1 MAMSVASALC
11 LLVGLACFT
20 TTKCWQAPWFCH
32 EKDCP
37 VYTVVNQYGEI
48 EERNYEMSNWITTDI
63 LSTSKD
69 DVATGFWKLYY
80 FNQGQN
86 SENKEIAM
94 TRPVVV
100 SVKDGVEGRR
110 VSISIF
116 QQDPN
121 IPDPVDT
128 TIKKTVVPAGT
139 VYVRSFG
146 GWPSDQDALDNVQK
160 LKEDLKAAGK
170 QFIDDQF
177 EAAGYDTPFE
187 LLNRHN
193 EVWLHAP

>member
-1 MAMSVASALC
+1 MAMYVASALC
-11 LLVGLACFT
+11 LLVGLVCFT
-20 TTKCWQAPWFCH
+20 ATECWQAPWFCH
-32 EKDCP
+32 QKDCP

-63 LSTSKD
+63 LSTGKD
-69 DVATGFWKLYY
+69 DVSTGFWKLYY
-80 FNQGQN
+80 FIQGQN
-86 SENKEIAM
+86 KENKQIAM

-100 SVKDGVEGRR
+100 SVKDGAEGRR
-110 VSISIF
+110 VSISVF

-128 TIKKTVVPAGT
+128 TIRKTVVPAGT

-146 GWPSDQDALDNVQK
+146 GWPSDQDAQDNVQK
-160 LKEDLKAAGK
+160 LKEELKAAGK
-170 QFIDDQF
+170 QFIEDQF
-177 EAAGYDTPFE
+177 EAAGYDSPLE

-193 EVWLHAP
+193 EVWVHAP